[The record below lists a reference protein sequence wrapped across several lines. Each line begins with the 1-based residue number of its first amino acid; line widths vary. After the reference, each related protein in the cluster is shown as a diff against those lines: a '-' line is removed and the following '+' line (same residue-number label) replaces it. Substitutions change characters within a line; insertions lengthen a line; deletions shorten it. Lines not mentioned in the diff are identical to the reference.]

1 MTYVLNKK
9 LHFKVAVNCKNTLL
23 AKTLIC
29 YTSFFLFKK
38 KARKGLNE
46 VFEEEAATQS
56 VQGTAKEV

>member
-29 YTSFFLFKK
+29 NTSFLFKK

-46 VFEEEAATQS
+46 VFEEEATQS